1 MSQGDY
7 YFRDTCRM
15 CLSKDLQKVV
25 ELSPTPPGNNFLEKE
40 ELGQAEVKYP
50 LELYF
55 CNVCHHLQL
64 GHVVDPAI
72 LYQNDYSYVSATSAQ
87 FVKHL
92 SDFASFAIGKFDLK
106 AKELVIDIGSNDGTC
121 LSFFKDAGMT
131 VLGVDPATN
140 IANKATKSGIE
151 TVADFFSLQLA
162 QQLKRDYGT
171 AKFITSHNAC
181 AHIDDLD
188 SVIAGVQHLLAD
200 DGVFSME
207 VGYLYDVYTNTW
219 FDTVYHEHLDFHSV
233 EPLRQLFS
241 RFDMEIISIQRVSPQ
256 GGSIRVMTQKIGGI
270 YQKDESEDELIK
282 LEKAAGLDKSETF
295 TQFSDHIN
303 DVRDNLNK
311 LINDLKESGKTIA
324 GFGAPTK
331 ATTLM
336 AHFGLS
342 SEEIIFIA
350 DENPLK
356 QGLYSP
362 GLHIPVVP
370 ADAIYENKPDYL
382 LILAWNF
389 AEPIMKNHSRYV
401 KEGGKFILPMPIPQI
416 VGQ

>member
-25 ELSPTPPGNNFLEKE
+25 ELSPTPPGNNFLEKD
-40 ELGQAEVKYP
+40 ELGQAEAKYP

-72 LYQNDYSYVSATSAQ
+72 LYQNDYTYVSATSSQ

-92 SDFASFAIGKFDLK
+92 SDFASFAINKFDLK
-106 AKELVIDIGSNDGTC
+106 AKDLVIDIGSNDGTC

-140 IANKATKSGIE
+140 IANKATESGIE

-162 QQLKRDYGT
+162 QQLKRDCGS
-171 AKFITSHNAC
+171 ARFITSHNAC

-188 SVIAGVQHLLAD
+188 SVIAGVQYLLAD

-207 VGYLYDVYTNTW
+207 VGYLYDVFTNTW

-233 EPLRQLFS
+233 EPLKHLFS
-241 RFDMEIISIQRVSPQ
+241 RFDMEIVSIQRVSPQ

-270 YQKDESEDELIK
+270 YKKDESENELIA

-295 TQFSDHIN
+295 TQFSNHIN
-303 DVRDNLNK
+303 DVRNDLNK
-311 LINDLKESGKTIA
+311 LIKGLKESGKTIA

-336 AHFGLS
+336 AHFNLGK
-342 SEEIIFIA
+342 SELDFIV

-356 QGLYSP
+356 QNLFSP
-362 GLHIPVVP
+362 GNHIPVFS
-370 ADAIYENKPDYL
+370 ADEIYKQKPDYL

-389 AEPIMKNHSRYV
+389 ADPIMKNHKRYL
-401 KEGGKFILPMPIPQI
+401 EQGGKFILPMPKPQI
-416 VGQ
+416 VN

>member
-15 CLSKDLQKVV
+15 CLSKELKKVV
-25 ELSPTPPGNNFLEKE
+25 ALSPTPPGNNFLAKDEI
-40 ELGQAEVKYP
+40 GQDEAKYP

-55 CNVCHHLQL
+55 CNKCHHIQL
-64 GHVVDPAI
+64 GHVVAPEI
-72 LYQNDYSYVSATSAQ
+72 LYQNDYSYVSATSSQ
-87 FVKHL
+87 FVEHL
-92 SDFASFAIGKFDLK
+92 SDFASFVIDKFDLK
-106 AKELVIDIGSNDGTC
+106 VKDLIIDIGSNDGTC

-151 TVADFFSLQLA
+151 TIADFFSLQLA
-162 QQLKRDYGT
+162 QQLKGDYGT

-200 DGVFSME
+200 DGIFSME

-219 FDTVYHEHLDFHSV
+219 FDTIYHEHLDYHSV
-233 EPLRQLFS
+233 EPLSHLFS

-270 YQKDESEDELIK
+270 FQKDESEKELIK
-282 LEKAAGLDKSETF
+282 LEKAARLDKSETF

-303 DVRDNLNK
+303 EVRDNLNK
-311 LINDLKESGKTIA
+311 LINKLKESGKTIA

-336 AHFGLS
+336 AHFNLGKNELD
-342 SEEIIFIA
+342 FIV
-350 DENPLK
+350 DDNPLK
-356 QGLYSP
+356 QNLYSP
-362 GLHIPVVP
+362 GNHIPVFS
-370 ADAIYENKPDYL
+370 ADAIYEQRPDYL

-389 AEPIMKNHSRYV
+389 AEPIMNNHKRYL
-401 KEGGKFILPMPIPQI
+401 EQGGKFIVPMPKPQI
-416 VGQ
+416 VN